1 MKIKFKVG
9 DKVKYIKPTLD
20 NNLRG
25 GPLKINNIYTI
36 KDYITTNTG
45 NAYLLEEE
53 NWWAKENCLISITE
67 LSKADEKYAPVILKI
82 RQLNEKFNNRKKE
95 SHPF

>member
-1 MKIKFKVG
+1 MKNKFKVG

-20 NNLRG
+20 HNLG
-25 GPLKINNIYTI
+25 GHSLKIDNIYTI
-36 KDYITTNTG
+36 KDYITTNAG
-45 NAYLLEEE
+45 NAYLLKEA
-53 NWWAKENCLISITE
+53 NWWAKENCLVSITE